1 MIKGNVKMDELVK
14 LENKMASKEYIQE
27 LKELMNDVNHIFNLD
42 SFAQEEDK
50 EEKGDLLQSCI
61 PKIEK

>member
-1 MIKGNVKMDELVK
+1 MSN
-14 LENKMASKEYIQE
+14 KEYIQE
-27 LKELMNDVNHIFNLD
+27 LKELMNDIKNIFNLD
-42 SFAQEEDK
+42 SSAQEEDK